1 MVLDLCQSIP
11 GSSSEDK
18 LIWQILMGVLTLVSG
33 VLGYIFVPNFPEKAT
48 FLNQEERQLVNDRIT
63 VDRHDFEQETLDFRK
78 ALRHLADWKIWS

>member
-1 MVLDLCQSIP
+1 
-11 GSSSEDK
+11 
-18 LIWQILMGVLTLVSG
+18 MGVLTLVSG